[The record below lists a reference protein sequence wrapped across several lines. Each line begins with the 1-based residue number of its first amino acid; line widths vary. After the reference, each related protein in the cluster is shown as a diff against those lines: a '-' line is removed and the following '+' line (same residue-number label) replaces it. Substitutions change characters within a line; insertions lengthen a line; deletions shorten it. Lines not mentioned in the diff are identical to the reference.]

1 MAIDAKK
8 SPMKKKVNGES
19 KINEII
25 VEGGGQIVKMEIDC
39 SAIVEVKIPE
49 AEKLAKE
56 NRLNEALELLLGV
69 EKQTR
74 NGADMHSACKV
85 LVAIVKLC
93 YEVTIDFVRK
103 LSFDSRILKGLNVL
117 GRKLGSS

>member
-1 MAIDAKK
+1 MTGTEVKK
-8 SPMKKKVNGES
+8 SPLKKKVNGDA

-25 VEGGGQIVKMEIDC
+25 VEGGGQVVKMEVDC

-85 LVAIVKLC
+85 LVSIVKLC
-93 YEVTIDFVRK
+93 YEVKIVIISSLAVQVIQHLTFPG
-103 LSFDSRILKGLNVL
+103 S
-117 GRKLGSS
+117 KLGPSQ

>member
-1 MAIDAKK
+1 MAGPETKK
-8 SPMKKKVNGES
+8 SPLKKKVKGES
-19 KINEII
+19 KLNEII
-25 VEGGGQIVKMEIDC
+25 VEGGGQIVKMEVDC
-39 SAIVEVKIPE
+39 SAIVEVKIPD
-49 AEKLAKE
+49 AERLAKE

-93 YEVTIDFVRK
+93 YEVEYFFVW
-103 LSFDSRILKGLNVL
+103 LFVY
-117 GRKLGSS
+117 